1 MPNPEI
7 AARVIRI
14 MKAHVF
20 EQRPIQLE
28 DTVDDLKIDS
38 LALAEILF
46 DLEEEFDLKIDFNA
60 NRPEDA
66 DFQFSTVGE
75 AVARIEAMLMARQH
89 AGAAS

>member
-1 MPNPEI
+1 MSNPEI

-20 EQRPIQLE
+20 EQRPITLE
-28 DTVDDLKIDS
+28 DTVADLRIDS

-46 DLEEEFDLKIDFNA
+46 DLEEEFDLKIEFNA

-66 DFQFSTVGE
+66 DFQFQTVGE
-75 AVARIEAMLMARQH
+75 AVAGIESLLARQH

>member
-7 AARVIRI
+7 SARVIRI
-14 MKAHVF
+14 VKAHVF
-20 EQRPIQLE
+20 EERPVALDDSIADLE
-28 DTVDDLKIDS
+28 IDS

-46 DLEEEFDLKIDFNA
+46 DLEEEFDLTIEFNA

-66 DFQFSTVGE
+66 DLQFSTVGE
-75 AVARIEAMLMARQH
+75 AVAGIEALVARQH

>member
-14 MKAHVF
+14 VKSHVF
-20 EQRPIQLE
+20 EQRPIQLH
-28 DTVDDLKIDS
+28 DTVADLKIDS

-46 DLEEEFDLKIDFNA
+46 DLEEEFDLKIEFNA

-66 DFQFSTVGE
+66 EFQFSTVGE
-75 AVARIEAMLMARQH
+75 AVAGIEALLARQH